1 MTTVQEL
8 AGRALDRD
16 PAIELIEFEHRW
28 HTIGEVRWLGEEV
41 NALID
46 RAGVDARAPIAF
58 VPRNRPVVLAAMLGL
73 VARGRY
79 VRMIHPYQSPAGI
92 ARDLERLKPA
102 ALVALA
108 SDIVDE
114 VPPLLAARGIAGIA
128 LGAMTA
134 SFAEGAERSTAEY
147 DPPPAEPRFDL
158 LTSGTTGPPKQFPI
172 TYEFIAREMVEGS
185 TLSLDPDG
193 PDPLTLAPAH
203 LYWPFGNFSGLYSTL
218 TPMLLGMRGVLAD
231 RFRVEQF
238 HDYLTRFKPEVIG
251 LPPSGV
257 QMILDADIP
266 VADFASVKFARVGS
280 APLPR
285 ESHAAF
291 EDRYGI
297 PILQAY
303 GATEFGGPVTSMPLE
318 VYPEWGRKKLGSVGL
333 PYRGAQLRAI
343 DAETG
348 EVLPAGSEGLLEVMA
363 PRMGPDWIRTSD
375 IGIVDADGFVWHRG
389 RADGAI
395 MRGGFKLL
403 PEVIEQA
410 LIKHPAVA
418 AAMAA
423 GIPDRRLGQV
433 PVIGVRLKP
442 GATQPSIDALEKHLR
457 GLVEATH
464 IPVEWRFLEALPYN
478 AMMKP
483 DRISLRKLFME
494 PALERDEAGA

>member
-1 MTTVQEL
+1 MTTVQQL
-8 AGRALDRD
+8 VKRALDRD
-16 PAIELIEFEHRW
+16 PDIELIEFEHSW
-28 HTIGEVRWLGEEV
+28 YTIGEVRGLGEAV

-46 RAGVDARAPIAF
+46 AAGLDARAPIAF

-73 VARGRY
+73 AARGRY

-108 SDIVDE
+108 DDFVAE
-114 VPPLLAARGIAGIA
+114 VPALLAVRGIAGIS
-128 LGAMTA
+128 LRDMTA
-134 SFAEGAERSTAEY
+134 AFAEGADRSTAQY
-147 DPPPAEPRFDL
+147 DPPPAAPQFDL

-172 TYEFIAREMVEGS
+172 TYDFIAREMVEGS
-185 TLSLDPDG
+185 TMSLDPDG
-193 PDPLTLAPAH
+193 PDPLTMAPAH

-238 HDYLTRFKPEVIG
+238 HDYLLRFKPEMIG

-266 VADFASVKFARVGS
+266 VADFAPVKFARVGS
-280 APLPR
+280 APLPHA
-285 ESHAAF
+285 SHAAF

-303 GATEFGGPVTSMPLE
+303 GATEFGGPVTNMPLD
-318 VYPEWGRKKLGSVGL
+318 VYLEWGRKKLGSVGL
-333 PYRGAQLRAI
+333 PYRGAQIRAI

-348 EVLPAGSEGLLEVMA
+348 EVLPAGSEGLLEVIA

-375 IGIVDADGFVWHRG
+375 IGVIDADGFVWHRG

-410 LIKHPAVA
+410 LVKHPAVA
-418 AAMAA
+418 AAMAT

-433 PVIGVRLKP
+433 PAVGIRLRP
-442 GATQPSIDALEKHLR
+442 GAQRPSIESLEKHLR
-457 GLVEATH
+457 GLIEATH
-464 IPVEWRFLEALPYN
+464 IPVEWRFLETLPYN

-483 DRISLRKLFME
+483 DRGSLREIFSGQN
-494 PALERDEAGA
+494 AA